1 MAKLGRST
9 TICFL
14 FFGVLLLAAAPLAQT
29 RSPIAEQIAKTYG
42 IDSFAQIDAIRYT
55 FNIQFPAVNA
65 SRSWVW
71 EPRPDA
77 FPMKKIRTESVIATW
92 AGYKKAGPL
101 LISTD

>member
-1 MAKLGRST
+1 MR
-9 TICFL
+9 FL
-14 FFGVLLLAAAPLAQT
+14 YPGSLCVTQRDIHFHSL
-29 RSPIAEQIAKTYG
+29 RYG
-42 IDSFAQIDAIRYT
+42 IDSFGQIDAIRYT